1 MKDMSKKNKENR
13 QNLRNTIKT
22 TKYMLGLVWK
32 SDKLFMFLKGIMALL
47 NALFPIPYV
56 IIPGLIVNELTGDRN
71 INILILY
78 VSIII
83 ITPVISQIVNII
95 MNRILMKIS
104 MKISLKIETDF
115 YYHVSIMD
123 YELHENPDIMVMKD
137 RTQSTLNSSLRT
149 VDQLSDLISA
159 IISLIAI
166 SSIIITLNGFIILL
180 IVTIIYVNS
189 LVTKWLNNKQYLFG
203 RELSK
208 CERRQWGITH
218 MLNVAFYAKE
228 LRLFNLNSLL
238 INMFVDR
245 KSNTN
250 KAIIDNTKNMNKAS
264 IFYSITNLIQQLS
277 IYVYLVY
284 SVIKKGLPVGSMT
297 IYMAAVSQFT
307 NSLSAVANSY
317 IDLTGDSLA
326 IQELMEFMNIPLRQF
341 ETGDK
346 TPIFDKDSIIEFKNV
361 SFKYPGSENYVL
373 KNMNLTIRGDEKLC
387 IVGANGSGKSTF
399 IKLLTRLYWLEEGE
413 ILLNGINIYEYNY
426 LKYQKLFAPMF
437 QDFALY
443 SMSLGENI
451 LLANKYNQDR
461 LNDVCTKSSLSSM
474 VEKLPKGYDTQI
486 TKLIDDTGIDPSGGE
501 SQRIA
506 IARAVYHDAQIYLLD
521 EPTAALDPIT
531 EYEIY
536 TQFNEMITDKA
547 AILITHRLS
556 AVQLAD
562 KIAVFEN
569 GNIIEYGTHKQ
580 LYENCGTYTEMF
592 SKQAQFYRESKD
604 KEIIENYETG

>member
-218 MLNVAFYAKE
+218 MLNGAFYAKE